1 MSIWMPGMARSEG
14 RGYIPWLRRQARWQV
29 AYVECLAEGRAVSL
43 AGIVWQALNQ
53 PKQGELEL

>member
-29 AYVECLAEGRAVSL
+29 AYVECLVEGRDVSL
-43 AGIVWQALNQ
+43 APKVWVALNQ
-53 PKQGELEL
+53 PMQGELNV